1 MTTTRIASTI
11 QLLIDLEPSLLSDLQ
26 QADSQEEIFR
36 RLVAAGNR
44 HDVDLDADDA
54 ADRIPVPLLMR
65 NSMPEAQRK
74 DVCEIIQVAAS
85 DEPPVHIRVLDPARI
100 FASIA
105 TPEPQETDV

>member
-1 MTTTRIASTI
+1 M
-11 QLLIDLEPSLLSDLQ
+11 Q
-26 QADSQEEIFR
+26 QALRRIIVLDQGDALLGLQVDSVESIAR
-36 RLVAAGNR
+36 V
-44 HDVDLDADDA
+44 DA